1 MNELLRNADL
11 IRLAAFAGGLGLF
24 ALLEAAF
31 PRRPRRI
38 GRWRRWPAN
47 LLLVAFNSLALR
59 LLLPFTALATAFLV
73 QARGIGLLPALAL
86 PAWAQVLL
94 AVAALDLLIY
104 AQHVVFHKV
113 PALWRLHRVHHTDL
127 ELDVTTGTRFHFIEI
142 ILSMLIKMA
151 AVAAL
156 GAPPLAVLLFEVL
169 LNLTAMFNHSNLRL
183 PGALDRA
190 LRLALVTPDFHRVHH
205 SVLREETDSNYGF
218 NLSLWDRLFGTYRPQ
233 PRAGHLGMTIGL
245 PQWRDPRMLNFVRLL
260 TLPFE
265 ETPQPAQPDEETT

>member
-1 MNELLRNADL
+1 MNELLKNADL
-11 IRLAAFAGGLGLF
+11 LRLAAFGGGLATF
-24 ALLEAAF
+24 ALLEALW
-31 PRRPRRI
+31 PRRPRALS
-38 GRWRRWPAN
+38 RWRRWPAN

-59 LLLPFTALATAFLV
+59 LLLPFTALATAVVV
-73 QARGIGLLPALAL
+73 QAKGIGLLPALAL
-86 PAWAQVLL
+86 PAWLEVLL
-94 AVAALDLLIY
+94 AVAALDLVIY

-265 ETPQPAQPDEETT
+265 ETPKSVQPDEETT

>member
-1 MNELLRNADL
+1 MNELLKNADL
-11 IRLAAFAGGLGLF
+11 VRLAAFAGGLALF
-24 ALLEAAF
+24 ALLEAAW
-31 PRRPRRI
+31 PRRPRAI
-38 GRWRRWPAN
+38 SRWRRWPAN
-47 LLLVAFNSLALR
+47 LLLVAFNSLAVR
-59 LLLPFTALATAFLV
+59 LLLPFTALTTAFIV
-73 QARGIGLLPALAL
+73 QQRGIGVLPALGL
-86 PAWAQVLL
+86 PDWLQVVL
-94 AVAALDLLIY
+94 AVVALDLVIY
-104 AQHVVFHKV
+104 AQHVAFHKV

-142 ILSMLIKMA
+142 VLSMLIKMA

-183 PGALDRA
+183 PQAADRL
-190 LRLALVTPDFHRVHH
+190 LRLVLVTPDFHRVHH

-218 NLSLWDRLFGTYRPQ
+218 NLSLWDRLFTTYRPQ

-245 PQWRDPRMLNFVRLL
+245 PQWRDIRTLNFVRLL

-265 ETPQPAQPDEETT
+265 EPPEPEKSEETT